1 MVADEVRNL
10 ANKSAEAAAQT
21 GKLIENSIDSV
32 RNGTALADATAKSLD
47 KVVETVSTVSDIM
60 DRIAVSA
67 ADQAESAAK
76 ISSGMDAINGSIKDN
91 SVTAEKN
98 AEVSRELSD
107 QFNVLNR
114 HINKYKFKA

>member
-1 MVADEVRNL
+1 
-10 ANKSAEAAAQT
+10 
-21 GKLIENSIDSV
+21 
-32 RNGTALADATAKSLD
+32 
-47 KVVETVSTVSDIM
+47 M

-114 HINKYKFKA
+114 HINKFKFKA